1 MRKISDYRYIVG
13 DAVIGE
19 LYQKAKSLY
28 GKRILHINSTFIGG
42 GVAEILNNLIPLMNN
57 LGLDVDWRV
66 LHASPDLYLLTK
78 KMHNGLQGES
88 ISLSER
94 EKKLYIQAS
103 ENFAVYAKIND
114 NDLVI
119 VHDPQ
124 PLPLIDFYKKRQP
137 WVWRCHIDL
146 SHPDLKLW
154 DYLKGMI
161 IRYDLAIVSKQEY
174 SKKDLAV
181 RQRII
186 PPVIDPLIPKNM
198 PLSGQQIVE
207 YLKEF
212 NIPRDKPLI
221 TQISRFDKW
230 KDPMGVI
237 EVIKKVKQ
245 KTDCRLVLCGSMA
258 MDDPEGV
265 EIYELVK
272 QAGKDLI
279 KSGDLILLTF
289 ENTLLVNLLQ
299 RASHVIV
306 QKSIREGFGLTVTE
320 AMYKEKPVVA
330 SNVGGIPLQITD
342 GVDGLLVEPKDY
354 QGAADRIIELLS
366 NPKLGQELG
375 QKAKEKVQEN
385 FLITRLLR
393 DYLDISYHEIIQ
405 R

>member
-1 MRKISDYRYIVG
+1 MRKISDYRHIVG

-66 LHASPDLYLLTK
+66 LHATPDLYHLTK

-88 ISLSER
+88 ISFTDH
-94 EKKLYIQAS
+94 EKRLYIQAS
-103 ENFAVYAKIND
+103 ENFSVYAKID
-114 NDLVI
+114 HDLVI

-146 SHPDLKLW
+146 SDPDMALW
-154 DYLKGMI
+154 DFLKGMI
-161 IRYDLAIVSKQEY
+161 IRYDLAIVSKRDY

-181 RQRII
+181 RQRIVA
-186 PPVIDPLIPKNM
+186 PVIDPLTPKNM
-198 PLSGQQIVE
+198 PLSGQQIFH
-207 YLKEF
+207 YLSEF
-212 NIPRDKPLI
+212 NIPRDKPLV

-230 KDPMGVI
+230 KDPLGVI

-245 KTDCRLVLCGSMA
+245 KIDCRLVLCGSMA

-265 EIYELVK
+265 EIYNLVNK
-272 QAGKDLI
+272 KGKDLI
-279 KSGDLILLTF
+279 KRGDLILLTF
-289 ENTLLVNLLQ
+289 ENTFLVNLLQ
-299 RASHVIV
+299 RVSAVIL

-342 GVDGLLVEPKDY
+342 HVDGLLVEPEDY
-354 QGAADRIIELLS
+354 QGAADRIIELLK
-366 NPKLGQELG
+366 NPEWGQKLGK
-375 QKAKEKVQEN
+375 KAKEKVQEN

-393 DYLDISYHEIIQ
+393 DYLDISYNEIIQ